1 MKYNV
6 SEKAVASRDGVNYN
20 LNNYVKGVDFVER
33 RCFKTFKNMFRND
46 ILGVSCVDPSVVEH
60 KQEPNAVLVLDEKG
74 LRIEFKPSA
83 QKPKEEPS
91 SEPTGLAGASP
102 FDGLIPEHCEVQE
115 CKIKKIYPNFKW
127 VETDK
132 GRVWAGLKGKSLR
145 VNQVI
150 LVKNGELFLGKIA
163 PSSTMVRV

>member
-46 ILGVSCVDPSVVEH
+46 ILVEH

-102 FDGLIPEHCEVQE
+102 FDGEHCEVQE